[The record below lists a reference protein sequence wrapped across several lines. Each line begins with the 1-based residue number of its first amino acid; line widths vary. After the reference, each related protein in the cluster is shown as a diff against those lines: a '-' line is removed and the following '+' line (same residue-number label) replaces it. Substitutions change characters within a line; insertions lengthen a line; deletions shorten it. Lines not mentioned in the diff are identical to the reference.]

1 MMKTIR
7 KKIQNKWQVKLQVTL
22 GNVMWAVFSMFIYGI
37 NLILCL
43 WKPRFCFVEIWIIYV
58 SQLHRWQSDVADLL
72 DAKPSFFLLT
82 ISYRR
87 WLSEFA
93 WFVKLLEDPFKGQA
107 PLPHSGQLY
116 VSGMIGHTVIRFL
129 KEWSFFLLTLDS
141 NVNIWQLLNSFQLWS
156 KQPLQ
161 FSYSCLEGNIFL
173 TMQLL
178 FIKIFWQGRLDFGEQ
193 KTLTLHFCL
202 WFECPLSSTRLWCVQ
217 NSHRT

>member
-1 MMKTIR
+1 
-7 KKIQNKWQVKLQVTL
+7 
-22 GNVMWAVFSMFIYGI
+22 MWAIFSMFIYGM

-87 WLSEFA
+87 WLSEFV

-116 VSGMIGHTVIRFL
+116 VSGMIGHTVYTLFKRMIPFPPNSGL
-129 KEWSFFLLTLDS
+129 KCEYMAAFKFISTL
-141 NVNIWQLLNSFQLWS
+141 
-156 KQPLQ
+156 KQAAIAV
-161 FSYSCLEGNIFL
+161 FIFMPWGKYL
-173 TMQLL
+173 PNNAA
-178 FIKIFWQGRLDFGEQ
+178 F
-193 KTLTLHFCL
+193 
-202 WFECPLSSTRLWCVQ
+202 VY
-217 NSHRT
+217 

>member
-1 MMKTIR
+1 
-7 KKIQNKWQVKLQVTL
+7 
-22 GNVMWAVFSMFIYGI
+22 MWAVFSMFIYGM

-87 WLSEFA
+87 WLSEFV

-116 VSGMIGHTVIRFL
+116 VSGMIGHTVYTLFKRMIPFPPNSGL
-129 KEWSFFLLTLDS
+129 KCEYMAA
-141 NVNIWQLLNSFQLWS
+141 LNSFQLWS

-173 TMQLL
+173 TMRLL

-202 WFECPLSSTRLWCVQ
+202 WFECLLSSTKLWCV
-217 NSHRT
+217 